1 MMENEN
7 NTETTAKQSEN
18 QGEDNSPN
26 FEAPQEVKQQSSEPE
41 NEISTQ
47 ELENVVSILQ
57 QEIVILK
64 QKLDEQTEK
73 VDSFKNQ
80 YSRTIADF
88 DNFRKRTQKE
98 KEELEV
104 KAKKNV
110 ILELLPVVDNFE
122 RARTQIKPGSEGEI
136 AIQKSYQGVYK
147 NLADTLKRLGVSR
160 MRPEGQ
166 PFDPTYHEALLREPT
181 DKYPEGV
188 VIEQLQEGYLL
199 GEEVIRHARVKVAAP
214 NEATED
220 ELESP

>member
-7 NTETTAKQSEN
+7 NTETTAEKSDN
-18 QGEDNSPN
+18 QGEEKSPQ
-26 FEAPQEVKQQSSEPE
+26 FESKQEVKQPSSDPE
-41 NEISTQ
+41 NDISPQ
-47 ELENVVSILQ
+47 ELADVINILQ

-64 QKLDEQTEK
+64 QKLDDQTEK
-73 VDSFKNQ
+73 VESFKNQ

-98 KEELEV
+98 KEEMEA
-104 KAKKNV
+104 KAKKSV

-122 RARTQIKPGSEGEI
+122 RARTQIKPNSEGEI

-147 NLADTLKRLGVSR
+147 NLADTLKKLGVSR

-166 PFDPTYHEALLREPT
+166 PFDPMYHEALLREPT

-199 GEEVIRHARVKVAAP
+199 GEDVIRHARVKVAAP
-214 NEATED
+214 SESTEPD
-220 ELESP
+220 LESS